1 MCRSAEYRAWL
12 DECEK
17 VIRAARIAPVR
28 GSYKLL
34 IRARRPDNR
43 RRDIDNIGGKAV
55 NDMLQ
60 KAGIVEDDCMCE
72 MIICKWVNYGPD
84 TSVKI
89 TPTRGH
95 HELQGRTASALQ
107 SGQKADAAKRDT
119 AKVQAVKM
127 MAEEIANSPK
137 LPPIPGLVLNEIG
150 AIRWMRV
157 LHAVARQHGIGADEI
172 LSHSRQR
179 HVVVARFEVF
189 YRLRIDLGM
198 SYKKIADL
206 MKKDH
211 TTILYGV
218 HKVRKHLLD
227 HSSEVSESGMLR
239 FGKHSAECSTHKA
252 PLMSAV

>member
-1 MCRSAEYRAWL
+1 MFRSAEYMAWL

-17 VIRAARIAPVR
+17 VIRAAQIAPVR

-60 KAGIVEDDCMCE
+60 KTGIVEDDCMCE

-107 SGQKADAAKRDT
+107 GGQKADAAKRDP
-119 AKVQAVKM
+119 AKESPAAAYARAVKS
-127 MAEEIANSPK
+127 AR
-137 LPPIPGLVLNEIG
+137 G
-150 AIRWMRV
+150 RV
-157 LHAVARQHGIGADEI
+157 G
-172 LSHSRQR
+172 
-179 HVVVARFEVF
+179 
-189 YRLRIDLGM
+189 YR
-198 SYKKIADL
+198 KI
-206 MKKDH
+206 
-211 TTILYGV
+211 
-218 HKVRKHLLD
+218 
-227 HSSEVSESGMLR
+227 
-239 FGKHSAECSTHKA
+239 
-252 PLMSAV
+252 